1 MGRIIQLIKAFYF
14 FAQET
19 LSLEVN
25 CLTIFS
31 TIEFRSYTE
40 ILDAISSN
48 VIPSSFNLII
58 IFIVSEALWKY
69 VFSLVHPVIIITAY
83 HQARSVS
90 QI

>member
-48 VIPSSFNLII
+48 VITIVLQPHHY
-58 IFIVSEALWKY
+58 FIVSEALWKC

-90 QI
+90 